1 MDHKIPKRVSRLLS
15 DPDSR
20 LFVSVISIWEILLKR
35 QARKLW
41 VEEDADTIVNIIR
54 SQAMWRILPLEIGHI
69 QALNDIARFSDHT
82 DPFDRIL
89 IAQAHREGLGIVTSD
104 LQFPRYGI
112 EIVW

>member
-1 MDHKIPKRVSRLLS
+1 MDNKISKRASRLLS

-35 QARKLW
+35 HAGKLL
-41 VEEDADTIVNIIR
+41 VEEDADTIVKIIR
-54 SQAMWRILPLEIGHI
+54 SQEMWRILPLEIEHV

-89 IAQAHREGLGIVTSD
+89 IAQAHREGLRIVTSD

-112 EIVW
+112 EVVW